1 MISHG
6 QVRQWVMGHE
16 RCNLSDKPGGPVS
29 HPLTLEEKHAM
40 AECVKEGIAAG
51 AIGFSTNRFS
61 GHRDTSGVMV
71 PGTLGDADEMI
82 MIGKAVAEAG
92 GGVYEMAADFSC
104 YDDIPAEKRT
114 RERVQ
119 EHYNRE
125 WGWLKFLAQEYGLTV
140 NFGGGGPE
148 RRRQM
153 DEANAEIQANGGSGR
168 ITCQVFARPQAV
180 IMVSPHRTISSRSH
194 HHGHRHLHH
203 RVRLSAGLGI
213 AHAPVQA
220 GAAFPGPP
228 EAPPHRD
235 ALPPRRPLRP
245 R

>member
-29 HPLTLEEKHAM
+29 HPLTLEEKQAM

-140 NFGGGGPE
+140 NFGGGGPQ
-148 RRRQM
+148 RRRAM

-180 IMVSPHRTISSRSH
+180 IMVSPHLIQ
-194 HHGHRHLHH
+194 
-203 RVRLSAGLGI
+203 I
-213 AHAPVQA
+213 
-220 GAAFPGPP
+220 
-228 EAPPHRD
+228 
-235 ALPPRRPLRP
+235 
-245 R
+245 